1 MPPKPLTSEELYS
14 CCDPDLFKFSTTD
27 ELPELTETIGQV
39 RALNAIDFGLNLD
52 SKGFNIYVLGEN
64 GTGKSTTI
72 KAILKTKA
80 AEEPVPADWCYVYNF
95 KEPDIPLAISM
106 EPGRASAF
114 HKDMEELVKIL
125 RVAIPKIFESKEYE
139 KQKNQILE

>member
-52 SKGFNIYVLGEN
+52 SKGFIFMCWV
-64 GTGKSTTI
+64 
-72 KAILKTKA
+72 KT
-80 AEEPVPADWCYVYNF
+80 ERG
-95 KEPDIPLAISM
+95 S
-106 EPGRASAF
+106 R
-114 HKDMEELVKIL
+114 
-125 RVAIPKIFESKEYE
+125 RR
-139 KQKNQILE
+139 